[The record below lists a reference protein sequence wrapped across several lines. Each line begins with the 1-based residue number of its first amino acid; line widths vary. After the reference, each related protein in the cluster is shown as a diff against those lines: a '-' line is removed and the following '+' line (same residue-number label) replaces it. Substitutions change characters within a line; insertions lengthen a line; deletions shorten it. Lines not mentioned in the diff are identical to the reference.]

1 MWSRGCGFPLEGVQ
15 WELLPAGEGEGQ
27 LGGGQEAV
35 QRSLGA
41 ELVLDNVQQS
51 NYVTQA
57 HLTSIG
63 SEEEN
68 TFLSEMLASKKLE
81 GEYWVGGRRN
91 CQNCKSFSWTDGTEW
106 SYQDFQNKR
115 KGDCVQAGKGW
126 RSASCEEEKTFVCK
140 Y

>member
-1 MWSRGCGFPLEGVQ
+1 MR
-15 WELLPAGEGEGQ
+15 
-27 LGGGQEAV
+27 
-35 QRSLGA
+35 
-41 ELVLDNVQQS
+41 QS
-51 NYVTQA
+51 NFLTQA
-57 HLTSIG
+57 HLASIG

-68 TFLSEMLASKKLE
+68 TFLSEMFASKKVE

-91 CQNCKSFSWTDGTEW
+91 CQNCKRFSWTDGTEW